1 MLGGAYSGRRRAAT
15 AAFRFP
21 NASRTAM
28 DHLGIPTSSAPV
40 RHLLENPWLPAL
52 AILFAGLLVGWLGVT
67 RGERRLLIAGIVA
80 SLAAATWITV
90 GTLVRTPGER
100 ACELARSIVAAA
112 ERGDAAGMLAEFAP
126 DATFHYG
133 RPDQPGLPFGEIAD
147 AAAAI
152 EGRYRIESNSV
163 TQLDPHTDP
172 DRPDTG
178 YAVLSCRTVTAA
190 SPAPTPSSWV
200 LRAVRGPDG
209 RWTIDRLTL
218 VKVAGRDP
226 WPRLWR

>member
-1 MLGGAYSGRRRAAT
+1 
-15 AAFRFP
+15 
-21 NASRTAM
+21 M
-28 DHLGIPTSSAPV
+28 DHLGIPTSSAMV
-40 RHLLENPWLPAL
+40 RHLLEQPWLPAL
-52 AILFAGLLVGWLGVT
+52 AAAAAGLFLGWLGLG
-67 RGERRLLIAGIVA
+67 RGDRRLATVGAATLLGGVLIAAI
-80 SLAAATWITV
+80 

-100 ACELARSIVAAA
+100 ACDLARTIVAAA
-112 ERGDAAGMLAEFAP
+112 EAGDAAAMLAEFAP

-152 EGRYRIESNSV
+152 EGRYRIESNTV

-172 DRPDTG
+172 ERPDTG

-200 LRAVRGPDG
+200 MRAVRGPDG
-209 RWTIDRLTL
+209 RWVIDRLTL

>member
-1 MLGGAYSGRRRAAT
+1 MLTGAYPVRSTTAT
-15 AAFRFP
+15 ASTPSASFR
-21 NASRTAM
+21 M
-28 DHLGIPTSSAPV
+28 DHLGIPTSPALV
-40 RHLLENPWLPAL
+40 RSLLESPWL
-52 AILFAGLLVGWLGVT
+52 
-67 RGERRLLIAGIVA
+67 A
-80 SLAAATWITV
+80 SLAALAAGVVLGWL
-90 GTLVRTPGER
+90 GLNRGDRKLTLGGGAVALAGIAIAVTGLLVTTPGER
-100 ACELARSIVAAA
+100 ACGLARAIVAAA

-133 RPDQPGLPFGEIAD
+133 RPDQPGLPFAEIAD

-152 EGRYRIESNSV
+152 EGRYRIESNTV

-190 SPAPTPSSWV
+190 SPAPTPSSWI
-200 LRAVRGPDG
+200 LRAVRDPDG
-209 RWTIDRLTL
+209 RWAIDRLTL